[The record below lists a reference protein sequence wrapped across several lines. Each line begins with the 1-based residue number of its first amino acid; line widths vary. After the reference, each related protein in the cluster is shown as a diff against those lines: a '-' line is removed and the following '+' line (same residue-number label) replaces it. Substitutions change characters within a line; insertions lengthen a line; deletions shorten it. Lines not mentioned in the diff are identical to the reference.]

1 MKKKTKCFFFK
12 LIIILFLLLFILYNI
27 KNEYKIYLIK
37 KGLKSKIE
45 LLPDSKKKILND
57 YATNII
63 SPKYELDK
71 LLDSNNLAQLLSLT
85 NYSEI
90 VDNTKKNELKLELF
104 NELQTEKQ
112 NKKILNNSIIYLNT
126 SFKYG
131 NTMILLNNLLYYTE
145 ILNIT
150 TIYLNSDMNWPIK
163 DNISYTNLNITIIPP
178 TNINFKDEKIIC
190 FNPNFIYYQKVI
202 IPEIRINK
210 LKNEIYKNLP
220 KINIDDKDLYI
231 HVRGGDI
238 FMCERCEDINYSQP
252 PLCFYKKILNNFSF
266 KNIYIISIDNLNPI
280 IEPLIKEFPKIIHT
294 NNSIQRD
301 IAILSNAYNLVGSVS
316 SFLITSILMNDNL
329 KNYFEYDNY
338 RLTEKYLHL
347 HPQIYKYKITY
358 NVYKM
363 NSSKYYR
370 SKMFPWKN
378 TKFQLDLML
387 REKCD
392 DFNEI

>member
-1 MKKKTKCFFFK
+1 MKCFFFK
-12 LIIILFLLLFILYNI
+12 LIIFLFLLLFILYNI

-71 LLDSNNLAQLLSLT
+71 LLDTNNLAQLLSLT

-252 PLCFYKKILNNFSF
+252 PLCFYKKILNNFRF

>member
-1 MKKKTKCFFFK
+1 MKGNINIG
-12 LIIILFLLLFILYNI
+12 II
-27 KNEYKIYLIK
+27 
-37 KGLKSKIE
+37 
-45 LLPDSKKKILND
+45 
-57 YATNII
+57 II

-71 LLDSNNLAQLLSLT
+71 LLDANFLAQLLSLI
-85 NYSEI
+85 NYTEVINS
-90 VDNTKKNELKLELF
+90 TKKNEIKLKLF
-104 NELQTEKQ
+104 NELQTDNQ
-112 NKKILNNSIIYLNT
+112 NKKISNNSIIYLSK

-150 TIYLNSDMNWPIK
+150 NIYLNSDMIWPIK
-163 DNISYTNLNITIIPP
+163 DNISISNINISIISPIS
-178 TNINFKDEKIIC
+178 INFKDEKIIC
-190 FNPNFIYYQKVI
+190 FNPYFVYSQKVI

-231 HVRGGDI
+231 HIRGGDI
-238 FMCERCEDINYSQP
+238 FKCKKCKDINYSQP
-252 PLCFYKKILNNFSF
+252 PLCFYQKILNNFIF
-266 KNIYIISIDNLNPI
+266 KNIYIISFDNLNPI
-280 IEPLIKEFPKIIHT
+280 IEPLIKEFPKLIQTH
-294 NNSIQRD
+294 NSIQRD
-301 IAILSNAYNLVGSVS
+301 IVILSNAYNLVGSVS
-316 SFLITSILMNDNL
+316 SFLTSLILMNNNL

-347 HPQIYKYKITY
+347 HPQIYKYKIKY

-370 SKMFPWKN
+370 ANMFPWKN
-378 TKFQLDLML
+378 TKFQIDLML
-387 REKCD
+387 TEKCY

>member
-163 DNISYTNLNITIIPP
+163 DNISYTNLNITIVPP

-252 PLCFYKKILNNFSF
+252 PLCFYKKILFNLIFISL
-266 KNIYIISIDNLNPI
+266 IY
-280 IEPLIKEFPKIIHT
+280 
-294 NNSIQRD
+294 
-301 IAILSNAYNLVGSVS
+301 
-316 SFLITSILMNDNL
+316 
-329 KNYFEYDNY
+329 
-338 RLTEKYLHL
+338 
-347 HPQIYKYKITY
+347 
-358 NVYKM
+358 
-363 NSSKYYR
+363 
-370 SKMFPWKN
+370 
-378 TKFQLDLML
+378 
-387 REKCD
+387 
-392 DFNEI
+392 

>member
-1 MKKKTKCFFFK
+1 M
-12 LIIILFLLLFILYNI
+12 
-27 KNEYKIYLIK
+27 
-37 KGLKSKIE
+37 
-45 LLPDSKKKILND
+45 
-57 YATNII
+57 
-63 SPKYELDK
+63 
-71 LLDSNNLAQLLSLT
+71 LDSNFLALILSLI
-85 NYSEI
+85 NYTEVI
-90 VDNTKKNELKLELF
+90 NNTKKNELKIELF
-104 NELQTEKQ
+104 KELQDDNQ
-112 NKKILNNSIIYLNT
+112 NKKISNNNIVYLRKY
-126 SFKYG
+126 FKYG
-131 NTMILLNNLLYYTE
+131 NTMVLLNNLLYYTE

-150 TIYLNSDMNWPIK
+150 NIYLNSDMNWPIK